1 MVLGLWVRVGVRKWI
16 KNRAIVRVGRMV
28 QVMVK
33 SKGQDGVWVSV
44 RVYGYE

>member
-1 MVLGLWVRVGVRKWI
+1 MGARVRVGIGKWI
-16 KNRAIVRVGRMV
+16 RNRVIVRVGRMV

-44 RVYGYE
+44 RVYG